1 MENMSKDDFKEL
13 EKRVSNLE
21 QLALLNYGTLDV
33 EKLKNQ
39 KDQQAE
45 ILKKL
50 QHRWD
55 KQLELMRNPPLIDE
69 DEEPPAHG

>member
-1 MENMSKDDFKEL
+1 MSKDDFKEL

-21 QLALLNYGTLDV
+21 QLALLTHGTLDV

-45 ILKKL
+45 MLKKL
-50 QHRWD
+50 QHSWD

-69 DEEPPAHG
+69 DEEKP